1 VETANVGKI
10 FIMQSGEEKK
20 KNVSTNLLQCGGR
33 VLLEVSKWVL
43 VVGWKNTEH
52 SLGGGRRYLCSMK
65 NCSKIPLLPG
75 QRLSLQKP
83 KHSDGDKRL
92 CSTKQKNIQGCL
104 SAVSD
109 KNTGKYRPL
118 P

>member
-1 VETANVGKI
+1 MLKTTVIRLCDQTSKEVFSFICPKIGSYGTRVETANVGKI

-52 SLGGGRRYLCSMK
+52 SLGGGRRYLCSM
-65 NCSKIPLLPG
+65 
-75 QRLSLQKP
+75 
-83 KHSDGDKRL
+83 
-92 CSTKQKNIQGCL
+92 
-104 SAVSD
+104 
-109 KNTGKYRPL
+109 
-118 P
+118 